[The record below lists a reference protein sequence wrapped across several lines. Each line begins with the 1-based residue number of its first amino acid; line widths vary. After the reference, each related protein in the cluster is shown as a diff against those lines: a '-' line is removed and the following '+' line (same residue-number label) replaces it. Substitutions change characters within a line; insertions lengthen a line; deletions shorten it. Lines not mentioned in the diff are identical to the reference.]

1 MYFLKNLVF
10 KGDFMPTLTIRN
22 IDQSLKE
29 SLRISA
35 AEHGCSMEEEVRRI
49 LRKAVLSRKSSSGIG
64 TRISRRFAE
73 IGGVDLPEISRSEPR
88 DLPEQGGDER
98 V

>member
-1 MYFLKNLVF
+1 
-10 KGDFMPTLTIRN
+10 MPTLTIRN
-22 IDQSLKE
+22 IEQSLKE

-49 LRKAVLSRKSSSGIG
+49 LRKAVLSGKCSTGIG

-73 IGGVDLPEISRSEPR
+73 TGGVDLPEIPRSEPR
-88 DLPEQGGDER
+88 GLPGHDGDDR